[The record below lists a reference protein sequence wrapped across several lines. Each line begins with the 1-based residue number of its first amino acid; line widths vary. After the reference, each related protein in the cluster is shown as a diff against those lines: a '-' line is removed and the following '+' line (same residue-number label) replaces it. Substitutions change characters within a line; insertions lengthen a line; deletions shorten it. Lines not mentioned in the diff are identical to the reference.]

1 WVHQV
6 ACFCSHLHP
15 YFPPDVRGRWRLAN
29 VLHLRPPL
37 RVPGAVP
44 AVALPRR
51 RAGERLA
58 PYPRRTVVINAE
70 HIGGRGDPPLITGAH
85 ETEVAH
91 VGEVAHEVIGVPLP
105 YDRVEEDPIPH
116 RVDLPSRFAILA
128 ALRVGGTYHVEVEGD
143 GDPGAIAQDA
153 PDASCT
159 EPMGKVE
166 VMGRGKR
173 RLRFLASRGVH
184 PGGVSEERR
193 APGFVHGA
201 PQGDPIPE
209 PAGHFPGVVSEMERG
224 IPVRPAPSILQILGQ
239 IPVIE
244 REDGVDS
251 PFEET
256 VDQTIVE
263 IDT

>member
-1 WVHQV
+1 FILSTFLVWSSP
-6 ACFCSHLHP
+6 FFLHAALP
-15 YFPPDVRGRWRLAN
+15 IFPPHLRVRWWFGKE
-29 VLHLRPPL
+29 LHLRSHP

-51 RAGERLA
+51 RGGERLA

-173 RLRFLASRGVH
+173 RLRFLASRG
-184 PGGVSEERR
+184 
-193 APGFVHGA
+193 
-201 PQGDPIPE
+201 
-209 PAGHFPGVVSEMERG
+209 
-224 IPVRPAPSILQILGQ
+224 
-239 IPVIE
+239 
-244 REDGVDS
+244 
-251 PFEET
+251 
-256 VDQTIVE
+256 
-263 IDT
+263 